1 MKEDTHMRGW
11 KVLLSAA
18 AICVS
23 MAFVPKANAQISV
36 GIDVGGPPPVCQ
48 WGYYDYAPYSC
59 APAGYYGDGYFY
71 NGIFLGVGPWSNWGY
86 AHGWGGHR
94 FAGARGGRYV
104 AGRRDPQDHSRPV
117 ARGNDHPAAHGGG
130 HPAAHAA
137 PHGGGHPAPHGDE
150 HPR

>member
-1 MKEDTHMRGW
+1 MRGV

-18 AICVS
+18 AVCAS
-23 MAFVPKANAQISV
+23 LAFLPTAKAQISV
-36 GIDVGGPPPVCQ
+36 GIDAGGPPPVCSY
-48 WGYYDYAPYSC
+48 GYYDYAPYSC

-94 FAGARGGRYV
+94 FSGARGGRYV
-104 AGRRDPQDHSRPV
+104 AGRRDPQDHSRP
-117 ARGNDHPAAHGGG
+117 AAHDAAHGGG

-137 PHGGGHPAPHGDE
+137 AHAAPRGGSHPAPHGGDD